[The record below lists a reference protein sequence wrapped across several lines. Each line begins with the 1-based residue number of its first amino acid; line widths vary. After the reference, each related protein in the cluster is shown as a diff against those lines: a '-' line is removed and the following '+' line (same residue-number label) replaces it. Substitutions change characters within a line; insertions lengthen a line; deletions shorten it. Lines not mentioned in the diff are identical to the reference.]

1 MTITLYSN
9 SSVHNKVDKQLT
21 QITQLT
27 GILRDESEIESPVF
41 TVAGD
46 LATILQANY
55 FFISE
60 FSRYYYMEK
69 APRVIRNG
77 LYEITGAED
86 VLMSF
91 KSQIRA
97 NGAII
102 KKQTY
107 KNNTLLNDGTFKVYQ
122 NREIQTFQFPH
133 SFSGT
138 TYLLMIMG

>member
-1 MTITLYSN
+1 MIITLYSN
-9 SSVHNKVDKQLT
+9 ASVHNKVNKQLT
-21 QITQLT
+21 QVAELT
-27 GILRDESEIESPVF
+27 GILRDESEIESPVL
-41 TVAGD
+41 TLAGD
-46 LATILQANY
+46 LSTILQANY
-55 FFISE
+55 FYIAE
-60 FSRYYYMEK
+60 FNRYYYMEK

-107 KNNTLLNDGTFKVYQ
+107 KNNTLLNDGSFKVYQ
-122 NREIQTFQFPH
+122 NREIQTLQFPH